1 MISRPASRPVSIR
14 PAAHAAGWSL
24 AAVLVWSAA
33 AAAQESGDA
42 PDGAA
47 PAADPRGADE
57 NPAPPAGPPGE
68 DARAPDAARA
78 AEDVPAAAA
87 EEPATDEPPP
97 AEEWPPPAGPSYETV
112 VTATRYDTAAGN
124 VPETVTIVGRREA
137 AARSAVHGDDLLRG
151 AAAVTV
157 RRPQGPANPFP
168 QVLQMRGVSGISRVL
183 VLIDD
188 QPINDALTG
197 SPNLGL
203 LPTERIRR
211 IEIVRG
217 PYSALWGSQAMAGLV
232 HVVTLPG
239 GEDPGLTLSAAA
251 GPDDTVRISGS
262 AAGAVS
268 WFEAAGTYDLRTTG
282 NYLALDG
289 EPNLDYRHHRLNYRL
304 DAGRGGELSG
314 TLAGGLFFSNMG
326 FNQYVDLRRIPYLGF
341 YLRNEGRNEKD
352 DVYQRLSGRWRP
364 LPELEF
370 RAAAGVSYQ
379 WARFHLVPVVLEGTL
394 PPYTPERNTY
404 EATAWRLEGSG
415 RWAFADWGAL
425 VLGLDQVWDLGRW
438 DNQVLEDG
446 TLVFGMKS
454 QVSTTAAYGQLEFD
468 PWDERLKVIAGVRM
482 DHHSTFGFAVSPKG
496 GVSFEPV
503 AGTVLR
509 ASGGRAFRS
518 PSLMELYSPPWV
530 RIPPYPSVGNPD
542 LEPETLWSV
551 DAGVEQ
557 RIGAAVRARVAG
569 FYIEGQNPIQ
579 YRLDLASGMEP
590 WVNAEDY
597 RSTGLE
603 LEIALG
609 PPGPFDARLTYA
621 FTHTEDLGTG
631 LSLDY
636 VPEHT
641 VGLLLMFRVP
651 IERWSLEGAFDLQV
665 LGPRP
670 HTNPRNLADRT
681 MLPAHA
687 VGQLLLR
694 ARRGPWSLFA
704 EFRNLWDA
712 EYVETKDNPAPR
724 FQFLLGTRFE
734 LAGWDPDES
743 GS

>member
-1 MISRPASRPVSIR
+1 MSRTPSPLRL
-14 PAAHAAGWSL
+14 AAGRTTPAVGPAL
-24 AAVLVWSAA
+24 VAALLWSAA
-33 AAAQESGDA
+33 AAAQETG
-42 PDGAA
+42 
-47 PAADPRGADE
+47 GADASPE
-57 NPAPPAGPPGE
+57 TPAGSGVSAAGTSGPEETGE
-68 DARAPDAARA
+68 AGADD
-78 AEDVPAAAA
+78 
-87 EEPATDEPPP
+87 EEPEDDLPLPE
-97 AEEWPPPAGPSYETV
+97 GLPSFETV
-112 VTATRYDTAAGN
+112 VTSTRYDTAAGN
-124 VPETVTIVGRREA
+124 VPETVTVIGREEA

-188 QPINDALTG
+188 QPVNDALTG
-197 SPNLGL
+197 SANLGL

-211 IEIVRG
+211 VEIVRG

-232 HVVTLPG
+232 NLVTLPG
-239 GEDPGLTLSAAA
+239 GEDPGLTLSAGA
-251 GPDDTVRISGS
+251 GPDDTVRVSGT
-262 AAGAVS
+262 AAGAAS
-268 WFEAAGTYDLRTTG
+268 WFEAAAGYDLRTTG
-282 NYLALDG
+282 NYLALAG

-314 TLAGGLFFSNMG
+314 TLAGGLFFSEMG

-352 DVYQRLSGRWRP
+352 DLYQRLSGRWRP
-364 LPELEF
+364 RSDLEL
-370 RAAAGVSYQ
+370 RAAVGVSYQ

-394 PPYTPERNTY
+394 PPYTPEQNTY
-404 EATAWRLEGSG
+404 QATAWRLEGSG
-415 RWAFADWGAL
+415 RWAFANWGAL
-425 VLGLDQVWDLGRW
+425 VLGVDQVWDLGQW
-438 DNQVLEDG
+438 DNALLEDG
-446 TLVFGMKS
+446 SLVFGMKS

-468 PWDERLKVIAGVRM
+468 PWGDRMKLIAGARM

-496 GVSFEPV
+496 GVSLAPV
-503 AGTVLR
+503 DGTVLR
-509 ASGGRAFRS
+509 FSGGRAFRS

-530 RIPPYPSVGNPD
+530 RIPPYPSVGNPE
-542 LEPETLWSV
+542 LEPETLWSI
-551 DAGVEQ
+551 DGGVEQ
-557 RIGAAVRARVAG
+557 QLGDAARARLTG
-569 FYIEGQNPIQ
+569 FYLEGQNPIQ
-579 YRLDLASGMEP
+579 YRLDLAAAVEP
-590 WVNAEDY
+590 WVNGEDY

-603 LEIALG
+603 AELVLG
-609 PPGPFDARLTYA
+609 PPGPFDVRMTYA
-621 FTHTEDLGTG
+621 FTRTEDLSTG
-631 LSLDY
+631 LPLDY

-651 IERWSLEGAFDLQV
+651 VERWTLEGAFDLQV

-670 HTNPRNLADRT
+670 HTNPRNLEDRT

-687 VGQLLLR
+687 VGHLRLR

-712 EYVETKDNPAPR
+712 EFVETKDNAAPR

-734 LAGWDPDES
+734 LAGWGGEEEP
-743 GS
+743 GG